1 MGKYHRIDTRS
12 LQGKYK
18 RSEGVR
24 KWGDGCEEAT
34 GGVVKDVK
42 GSY

>member
-1 MGKYHRIDTRS
+1 VNSDEFIMNRYSS
-12 LQGKYK
+12 LFLLEH
-18 RSEGVR
+18 EGVR
-24 KWGDGCEEAT
+24 KWGDGGEEAT